1 MQSFWKRLPAAARA
15 LLAAGGVLALSLAL
29 TFALHNQDTWRTG
42 LWDDTSQSLVFGRIL
57 QMQHGQSAPGG
68 FLGTYAVDGDTAGNR
83 YLFRE
88 NAVPD
93 PDTFISYSHQTGLQ
107 GAAFGILNKVYSLF
121 ARGGEARE
129 RMLYA
134 TNAVLFYAATLV
146 LAGAAWR
153 AFGPLAGAGWLAAAV
168 FSPWL
173 QRGMKDIYWCTWTW
187 LLPALA
193 GLAVWAL
200 ARRRG
205 RVPPWGYVL
214 VFAAVLV
221 RCMCGFEFISDFL
234 ILCEIP
240 LFAAWAQALA
250 ARRPARCWF
259 GRMAGA
265 GFAAVGGVLAA
276 LGVWLWQNRLYF
288 GSWGAAWA
296 NVLEASTRHTVGGEM
311 SIPAVIGQYVFSQ
324 DPVLQ
329 FCPLALPPLA
339 LVVLGAAAL
348 ALYALAQKRCGGPG
362 LFPALAS
369 VWGLSLLAPL
379 SWMALAKMHCQI
391 HTHLVPML
399 WNFALAPATLLA
411 LGALAHQALRP
422 AGVATGLPPLS
433 KGGGTAAGRDG
444 GIALPQGPAGWG
456 HLALRLSGWPR
467 PSRLAGRSPWAVG
480 AGFIPP
486 GDVGA
491 AAGSPGTMQASS
503 PTGVAITQSCGL
515 PGWAQ
520 LCRRFASLVKG
531 RWHGRRP

>member
-15 LLAAGGVLALSLAL
+15 LLAAACVLALSLAL

-205 RVPPWGYVL
+205 RVPPWGYAL

-234 ILCEIP
+234 ILCET
-240 LFAAWAQALA
+240 F
-250 ARRPARCWF
+250 
-259 GRMAGA
+259 
-265 GFAAVGGVLAA
+265 
-276 LGVWLWQNRLYF
+276 
-288 GSWGAAWA
+288 
-296 NVLEASTRHTVGGEM
+296 
-311 SIPAVIGQYVFSQ
+311 
-324 DPVLQ
+324 
-329 FCPLALPPLA
+329 
-339 LVVLGAAAL
+339 
-348 ALYALAQKRCGGPG
+348 
-362 LFPALAS
+362 
-369 VWGLSLLAPL
+369 LSLLLL
-379 SWMALAKMHCQI
+379 SATMLSRLIGIAIGGEDFTAMLPI
-391 HTHLVPML
+391 PML
-399 WNFALAPATLLA
+399 LKFVLGNYLVMLSISGICFLSSAIFNKSKLAIAC
-411 LGALAHQALRP
+411 G
-422 AGVATGLPPLS
+422 
-433 KGGGTAAGRDG
+433 G
-444 GIALPQGPAGWG
+444 GIAIFFLVAAILGLFGGPAMPSTIRIDSMDFFNY
-456 HLALRLSGWPR
+456 LTIISFYDAESAISG
-467 PSRLAGRSPWAVG
+467 AVG
-480 AGFIPP
+480 YWYRLIGLLAIIPI
-486 GDVGA
+486 
-491 AAGSPGTMQASS
+491 TYTASFF
-503 PTGVAITQSCGL
+503 VFDKKDL
-515 PGWAQ
+515 PI
-520 LCRRFASLVKG
+520 
-531 RWHGRRP
+531 

>member
-1 MQSFWKRLPAAARA
+1 
-15 LLAAGGVLALSLAL
+15 
-29 TFALHNQDTWRTG
+29 
-42 LWDDTSQSLVFGRIL
+42 
-57 QMQHGQSAPGG
+57 
-68 FLGTYAVDGDTAGNR
+68 
-83 YLFRE
+83 
-88 NAVPD
+88 
-93 PDTFISYSHQTGLQ
+93 
-107 GAAFGILNKVYSLF
+107 
-121 ARGGEARE
+121 
-129 RMLYA
+129 MLYA

-153 AFGPLAGAGWLAAAV
+153 VFGPLAGVGWLAAAV

-205 RVPPWGYVL
+205 RVPPWGYAL

-250 ARRPARCWF
+250 ARQPARCWF
-259 GRMAGA
+259 GRMAGV

-324 DPVLQ
+324 EPVLQ
-329 FCPLALPPLA
+329 FGPLALPPLA
-339 LVVLGAAAL
+339 LVVLGAGGAGAVRAGAKAARRPR
-348 ALYALAQKRCGGPG
+348 AVPG
-362 LFPALAS
+362 AGERVGAFAAR
-369 VWGLSLLAPL
+369 APQL
-379 SWMALAKMHCQI
+379 DGAGQMHCQI

-444 GIALPQGPAGWG
+444 GDCPALKCRSRVRQGCLHRRGVGGMEGIPPYVCPGG
-456 HLALRLSGWPR
+456 RGRPGWP
-467 PSRLAGRSPWAVG
+467 
-480 AGFIPP
+480 
-486 GDVGA
+486 
-491 AAGSPGTMQASS
+491 
-503 PTGVAITQSCGL
+503 GV
-515 PGWAQ
+515 
-520 LCRRFASLVKG
+520 RRG
-531 RWHGRRP
+531 P

>member
-121 ARGGEARE
+121 AKGGEARE

-205 RVPPWGYVL
+205 RVPPWGYAL

-288 GSWGAAWA
+288 GNWGAAWA

-329 FCPLALPPLA
+329 FGPLALPPLA

-348 ALYALAQKRCGGPG
+348 ALYALAQKRRGGPG

-433 KGGGTAAGRDG
+433 KGGGAAAGRDG
-444 GIALPQGPAGWG
+444 GIA
-456 HLALRLSGWPR
+456 
-467 PSRLAGRSPWAVG
+467 
-480 AGFIPP
+480 PP
-486 GDVGA
+486 
-491 AAGSPGTMQASS
+491 
-503 PTGVAITQSCGL
+503 
-515 PGWAQ
+515 
-520 LCRRFASLVKG
+520 
-531 RWHGRRP
+531 

>member
-15 LLAAGGVLALSLAL
+15 LLAAACVLALSLAL
-29 TFALHNQDTWRTG
+29 TFALHNRDTWRTG

-68 FLGTYAVDGDTAGNR
+68 FLGTYEVDGDTAGNR

-146 LAGAAWR
+146 LTGAAWR
-153 AFGPLAGAGWLAAAV
+153 VFGPLAGAGWLAAAV

-205 RVPPWGYVL
+205 RVPPWGYAL

-250 ARRPARCWF
+250 ARRPARC
-259 GRMAGA
+259 
-265 GFAAVGGVLAA
+265 
-276 LGVWLWQNRLYF
+276 
-288 GSWGAAWA
+288 
-296 NVLEASTRHTVGGEM
+296 
-311 SIPAVIGQYVFSQ
+311 
-324 DPVLQ
+324 
-329 FCPLALPPLA
+329 
-339 LVVLGAAAL
+339 
-348 ALYALAQKRCGGPG
+348 
-362 LFPALAS
+362 
-369 VWGLSLLAPL
+369 
-379 SWMALAKMHCQI
+379 
-391 HTHLVPML
+391 
-399 WNFALAPATLLA
+399 
-411 LGALAHQALRP
+411 
-422 AGVATGLPPLS
+422 
-433 KGGGTAAGRDG
+433 
-444 GIALPQGPAGWG
+444 
-456 HLALRLSGWPR
+456 
-467 PSRLAGRSPWAVG
+467 
-480 AGFIPP
+480 
-486 GDVGA
+486 
-491 AAGSPGTMQASS
+491 
-503 PTGVAITQSCGL
+503 
-515 PGWAQ
+515 
-520 LCRRFASLVKG
+520 
-531 RWHGRRP
+531 